1 MKKVY
6 SVPVIVLFILSLTV
20 FTLLSVFL
28 PKSDFSEAENRE
40 LQTLPEISLEAINS
54 GDFQKEYNDYLSDQ
68 FVARDFWVKAKTN
81 IMLALGK
88 QDINGV
94 YIGKDGYLLEKYSES
109 DYDSETVEYNVAALT
124 SFLNKYAAEGYNM
137 KCAFVPSKGTVMTD
151 KLPEN
156 AVPYDTS
163 YVIGGVKDG
172 VSDKVK
178 LLDFTEALK
187 AHQNEYIYF
196 KTDHHWTQLGA
207 YYAYTV
213 LTANSSYASEYQP
226 NLDNPK
232 TVTEDFYG
240 STFDKIQMDI
250 KPDSIAY
257 YDTGVKTHLDFNGE
271 AKNSDSLYFP
281 SALETK
287 NKYEYFLGGNYAR
300 CDITTDVKNGK
311 TLLLLKDSYSNALV
325 PFLACNYEK
334 IIMLD
339 LRFYKDDIN
348 ELISSEKPQ
357 DIFVIN
363 NTEKFMVNENMTVID
378 DNEDYEE
385 DVDENEADNEESD
398 EAEGD
403 GELSEEE
410 LENERILAELE
421 EEERQNGE
429 IE

>member
-6 SVPVIVLFILSLTV
+6 SIPIVVLFILSITV

-94 YIGKDGYLLEKYSES
+94 YIGRDGYLLEKYSEN
-109 DYDSETVEYNVAALT
+109 DFDSETVEYNVEVLT
-124 SFLNKYAAEGYNM
+124 AFLNKYASSCNV
-137 KCAFVPSKGTVMTD
+137 KCAFIPSKGTAMLN
-151 KLPEN
+151 KLPAH
-156 AVPYDTS
+156 AVAYDTS
-163 YVIGGVKDG
+163 YVMSEVQKGI
-172 VSDKVK
+172 SEKVEFY
-178 LLDFTEALK
+178 DFTDELIK
-187 AHQNEYIYF
+187 HNDEDIYF

-250 KPDSIAY
+250 KPDSITY

-385 DVDENEADNEESD
+385 DVDENEADNEESE
-398 EAEGD
+398 EAEDD

-421 EEERQNGE
+421 EEERKNGE

>member
-54 GDFQKEYNDYLSDQ
+54 GTFQEEYNNYLSDQ

-207 YYAYTV
+207 YYAYTM
-213 LTANSSYASEYQP
+213 LNADSSASSKYRPDTDKPE
-226 NLDNPK
+226 
-232 TVTEDFYG
+232 TVTEAFYG
-240 STFDKIQMDI
+240 STFDKIQLDI
-250 KPDSIAY
+250 KPDSIAC
-257 YDTGVKTHLDFNGE
+257 YDTGVKTQLNFYGE
-271 AKNSDSLYFP
+271 AKNADSLYFK

-300 CDITTDVKNGK
+300 CDINTDVKNGK
-311 TLLLLKDSYSNALV
+311 KLLLLKDSYSNALV

-357 DIFVIN
+357 DILVIN
-363 NTEKFMVNENMTVID
+363 NTEKFMVNENMSVID
-378 DNEDYEE
+378 ENEENEDAEP
-385 DVDENEADNEESD
+385 DENEAEDEEAAD
-398 EAEGD
+398 D

-421 EEERQNGE
+421 EEERQNGI

>member
-6 SVPVIVLFILSLTV
+6 SIPIVVLFILSITV

-94 YIGKDGYLLEKYSES
+94 YIGRDGYLLEKYSEN
-109 DYDSETVEYNVAALT
+109 DFDSETVEYNVEVLT
-124 SFLNKYAAEGYNM
+124 AFLNKYASSCNV
-137 KCAFVPSKGTVMTD
+137 KCAFIPSKGTVMLN
-151 KLPEN
+151 KLPAH
-156 AVPYDTS
+156 AVAYDTS
-163 YVIGGVKDG
+163 YVMSEVQKGI
-172 VSDKVK
+172 SEKVEFY
-178 LLDFTEALK
+178 DFTDELIK
-187 AHQNEYIYF
+187 HNEEDIYF

-250 KPDSIAY
+250 KPDSITY

-271 AKNSDSLYFP
+271 AQNSDSLYFP

-385 DVDENEADNEESD
+385 DVDENEADNEESE
-398 EAEGD
+398 EAEDD